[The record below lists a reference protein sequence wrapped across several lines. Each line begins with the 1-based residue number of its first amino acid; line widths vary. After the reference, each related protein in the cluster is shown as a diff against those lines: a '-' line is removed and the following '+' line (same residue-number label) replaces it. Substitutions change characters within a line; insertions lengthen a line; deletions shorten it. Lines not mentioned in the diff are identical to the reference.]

1 MKPSVL
7 IALALSA
14 GAVAVFLVARW
25 VGVGG
30 AAHRGPPV
38 VVAAVAVEGGEP
50 LVSVQLQVLAWP
62 GISPPQGS
70 FSSVDTVA
78 GRIPRQP
85 LVAGEPVLESRLVPV
100 DGRAGLASVLSPGK
114 RAITVRVND
123 VIGVAG
129 FALPGTY
136 VDVLVS
142 ARDAK
147 NEPFSRIVLERVKVL
162 AVAQDTMSA
171 PAKPKVVNAVTLEL
185 TPDESERLDLARSV
199 GSLSLALRN
208 ELDKT
213 RQTSAG
219 TRLDTLMGVT
229 STPSALPTPAASV
242 VTPAPV
248 RRVRASAASPPV
260 PAVQELRG
268 TQSALEPASGGAR

>member
-1 MKPSVL
+1 LKPSVL

-38 VVAAVAVEGGEP
+38 VVAVVAVEGGEP

-62 GISPPQGS
+62 GISPPQGA
-70 FSSVDTVA
+70 FSSVDAVA

-85 LVAGEPVLESRLVPV
+85 LVPGEPVLESRLVPV

-129 FALPGTY
+129 FALPGTF

-142 ARDAK
+142 ARDAN

-162 AVAQDTMSA
+162 AVAQDTVSA

-219 TRLDTLMGVT
+219 TRLDTLMGVVPT
-229 STPSALPTPAASV
+229 ASAVPALAGSAARA
-242 VTPAPV
+242 APV
-248 RRVRASAASPPV
+248 KRGRASATNPMP

-268 TQSALEPASGGAR
+268 TQSGLEPAPGSPR